1 MKLNFLKASQA
12 LLIFGLILM
21 ALSYFLFDFE
31 NLILNLIMYAVL
43 TVGFVLN
50 FIGVL
55 KKSR

>member
-31 NLILNLIMYAVL
+31 NLILNLIMYTVL
-43 TVGFVLN
+43 TVGFALN